1 VTIFIILNSK
11 SIRKFIILQKTLL
24 IFCDVFFIHLF
35 NEIGSRSTMGQS
47 SILSLSNRRR
57 RPSWPHS
64 AMKSTQRKKLKVP
77 WKSIFT
83 SVPFIGLMITDSS
96 NTWGLWTLS
105 TNGPTYMKYM
115 LGVDIRTNGLLSAL
129 PLLCRYFGGLV
140 HSPLVDLLLRKK
152 YVSTVWVRRIFN
164 SISQC
169 GPACAM
175 LVLFLL
181 T

>member
-1 VTIFIILNSK
+1 MK
-11 SIRKFIILQKTLL
+11 
-24 IFCDVFFIHLF
+24 
-35 NEIGSRSTMGQS
+35 
-47 SILSLSNRRR
+47 R
-57 RPSWPHS
+57 RPRLLVNVQWLWNWLQVFDGPEQHPFIEQSEKDTIL
-64 AMKSTQRKKLKVP
+64 AALGDEINADKNLKVP

-83 SVPFIGLMITDSS
+83 SVPFIGLMITDAS

-115 LGVDIRTNGLLSAL
+115 LGVDIKTNGFLSAL
-129 PLLCRYFGGLV
+129 PLLCRYAGGLV

-152 YVSTVWVRRIFN
+152 YLSTVWVRRIFN

-175 LVLFLL
+175 LVRHTLNLH
-181 T
+181 